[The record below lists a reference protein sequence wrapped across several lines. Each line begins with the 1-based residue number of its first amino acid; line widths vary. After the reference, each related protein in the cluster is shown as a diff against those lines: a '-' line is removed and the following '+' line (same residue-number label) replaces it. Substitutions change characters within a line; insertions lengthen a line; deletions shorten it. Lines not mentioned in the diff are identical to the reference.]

1 MPDGSGSP
9 DNSDCKRVRISSLID
24 MPGETANFEC
34 FDLFESGSQLLDAM
48 RSCGMDTANRNKM
61 LNVAFDMKNVG
72 ALKRVIELL
81 QESLAD
87 HPAGPAAAVPSPPVH
102 DVPAPAPRANSAPPV
117 DPVIRPPPKRRR
129 RAVQSVARCSHGSN
143 GEPQEAFL
151 EIFSRF
157 AFEYGREQFQR
168 DGHVHLISNSNIFA
182 AFRASHPSYAE
193 DHPSPPFFIPKKI
206 DPYFSRSAWLAAVL
220 QDDAS
225 LFLAKR
231 QLTPV
236 QLAST
241 IQEKM
246 DLRPDIRPCIDWCVA
261 WLRSQPD
268 SWRRSSKLA
277 NAYEEARKQAEAEVR
292 GTNAKPSSPF
302 DIKYPSLLSGC
313 NLSFHMLLK
322 YAELGDDAM
331 AEGAAELED
340 SDTVNGFGSDQD
352 SHGPS
357 DLSGGN
363 PTAAAAPPPPPP
375 PPPPAAAEAA
385 APSDAAPGFPPKPKI
400 MLLLVG
406 RFVWG
411 TDRVAGRGRGRRAA
425 TTTGGGRR
433 GRRRPGSAISSFAQ
447 QKQVQRFESLL
458 AYRGAHAVLGG
469 DPCAAQAGGV

>member
-1 MPDGSGSP
+1 
-9 DNSDCKRVRISSLID
+9 
-24 MPGETANFEC
+24 
-34 FDLFESGSQLLDAM
+34 
-48 RSCGMDTANRNKM
+48 
-61 LNVAFDMKNVG
+61 
-72 ALKRVIELL
+72 
-81 QESLAD
+81 
-87 HPAGPAAAVPSPPVH
+87 
-102 DVPAPAPRANSAPPV
+102 
-117 DPVIRPPPKRRR
+117 
-129 RAVQSVARCSHGSN
+129 VQSVARCSHGSN

-168 DGHVHLISNSNIFA
+168 NGTVHLISNANIFA
-182 AFRASHPSYAE
+182 AFRQSDPSYAE
-193 DHPSPPFFIPKKI
+193 EHPSPPFFIPKKI
-206 DPYFSRSAWLAAVL
+206 DPYFSRSDWEAAVL
-220 QDDAS
+220 QNDAS

-241 IQEKM
+241 IQDKM

-261 WLRSQPD
+261 WLRSQPG
-268 SWRRSSKLA
+268 SWRKSSNLA
-277 NAYEEARKQAEAEVR
+277 IAYEGARKQAEAEVR
-292 GTNAKPSSPF
+292 GTNAKPRSPF

-322 YAELGDDAM
+322 YAELGDDGM
-331 AEGAAELED
+331 AESAAELED

-352 SHGPS
+352 SHG

-363 PTAAAAPPPPPP
+363 PTDAAAPPPPPPPPPPPSPPPPP